1 MFAWLVGNVDV
12 PAAAVLVAM
21 FIGIGIV
28 SMVGIAQ
35 HMSERAYQVK
45 MRELENSDVQAERNV
60 ALQHD
65 IELGKIASNREIEFK
80 RIDTNM
86 ITSHSRDEDSS

>member
-28 SMVGIAQ
+28 STVGIAQ

-45 MRELENSDVQAERNV
+45 MRELENSDAQAERNV
-60 ALQHD
+60 ALQRD